1 MKKILTTIL
10 IITMI
15 LCTSSVFA
23 TVSGENESGY
33 NLTVDLSLTLD
44 EFDKI
49 IENFKNNLNCF
60 KDIEIDT
67 TIYNSIDKYY
77 LKRAY
82 ETNLET
88 FENNILSTYL
98 SSTTENSTIDKK
110 NIICFL
116 SYNLTNNTYKPV
128 FNFTLTNNAVGNVVD
143 NVKFYYSSTTAI
155 RWNTSSKN
163 KYYTITVLNE
173 NNEYSEKVYT
183 PQSNVTTLNCDTS
196 KINISITSD
205 SIIDIP
211 TLYGVTNVMP
221 VIYYKTQNESTYYPY
236 ILKNY
241 NNGNSGD
248 SGQTGE
254 DSGNTGDNGSEED
267 NKNEILGE
275 IKGEIIYI
283 KDDVVYIK
291 ENILTKEKLQE
302 VLQETVG
309 DIIYNE
315 DGTINDE
322 ESSGIVG
329 KILSGIYH
337 FFIPR
342 DDFFEDYF
350 VELNDWFSDR
360 LGFLYYPIDFLIN
373 LLNRLY
379 SSNYD
384 DVVLTIPAISI
395 PFFEDYGPIFEG
407 TTFNF
412 NTFIKQ
418 NEKIEWLYN
427 IYLIIIDGS
436 LIFGFLSLLYKK
448 LEEVMTK

>member
-10 IITMI
+10 IMTMI
-15 LCTSSVFA
+15 LCASSVFA
-23 TVSGENESGY
+23 TVTGENESGY
-33 NLTVDLSLTLD
+33 TLTVDLSLTLD
-44 EFDKI
+44 EI
-49 IENFKNNLNCF
+49 EQVIENYKDKLNCF
-60 KDIEIDT
+60 KDVEVDT

-77 LKRAY
+77 FKRAY

-98 SSTTENSTIDKK
+98 NSITENSTIDKK

-116 SYNLTNNTYKPV
+116 FYTTVSNINKPV
-128 FNFTLTNNAVGNVVD
+128 FNFFITNNAVGNVVD
-143 NVKFYYSSTTAI
+143 NVKFYYSSSTLN
-155 RWNTSSKN
+155 WDTSSKN
-163 KYYTITVLNE
+163 KYYSITVLNE
-173 NNEYSEKVYT
+173 NNEYSKKINT
-183 PQSNVTTLNCDTS
+183 PVSNVTKLNCDTS
-196 KINISITSD
+196 KIDISVTSD
-205 SIIDIP
+205 SLIDIP
-211 TLYGVTNVMP
+211 IMFGVTNVMP
-221 VIYYKTQNESTYYPY
+221 IVYYKTQNESDYYPY

-241 NNGNSGD
+241 GD
-248 SGQTGE
+248 GGQTGGDTE
-254 DSGNTGDNGSEED
+254 NTGDNGNEED
-267 NKNEILGE
+267 NKNEDNEILGE

-302 VLQETVG
+302 VLEETVG

-315 DGTINDE
+315 DGTINEE
-322 ESSGIVG
+322 ESGGIVG

-337 FFIPR
+337 FFIPG

-350 VELNDWFSDR
+350 IELNDWFSDR

-384 DVVLTIPAISI
+384 DAVLTIPTISI
-395 PFFEDYGPIFEG
+395 PFFEDCGSIFEG

-427 IYLIIIDGS
+427 IYLIIVDGS